1 LYVFKY
7 LIMEVLNYTEFR
19 QNLAKSLDRVNDD
32 AEIVIVSR
40 SKGKNV
46 VVMDLEQYN
55 AMTETLH
62 LVKSE
67 ANRKRLQEA
76 IDEMNNGKHLSHGL
90 IEI

>member
-1 LYVFKY
+1 
-7 LIMEVLNYTEFR
+7 MEVLNYTEFR
-19 QNLAKSLDRVNDD
+19 QNLAKSLDKVNDD

-46 VVMDLEQYN
+46 VVMDLDEYN

-62 LVKSE
+62 IIKSE

-76 IDEMNNGKHLSHGL
+76 IDEMNSGVHFSHKL
-90 IEI
+90 IED

>member
-1 LYVFKY
+1 
-7 LIMEVLNYTEFR
+7 MDVLNYTEFR

-46 VVMDLEQYN
+46 VVMDLNVYN
-55 AMTETLH
+55 AMMETLH
-62 LVKSE
+62 INKSE

-76 IDEMNNGKHLSHGL
+76 IDEMDTGTYHTHQL
-90 IEI
+90 IED

>member
-1 LYVFKY
+1 
-7 LIMEVLNYTEFR
+7 MEVLNYTEFR

-46 VVMDLEQYN
+46 VVMDLDEYN

-62 LVKSE
+62 IIKSD

-76 IDEMNNGKHLSHGL
+76 IDEMNSGVHHVHKLK
-90 IEI
+90 EE

>member
-1 LYVFKY
+1 
-7 LIMEVLNYTEFR
+7 MQVLNYTEFR
-19 QNLAKSLDRVNDD
+19 QNLAKNLDKVNDD

-46 VVMDLEQYN
+46 VVMDFDEYN

-62 LVKSE
+62 IIKCE

-76 IDEMNNGKHLSHGL
+76 IDEMNSGVYDTHEL
-90 IEI
+90 IED